1 MMQDASSSNLPYSD
15 PEVAAVLSRLI
26 NDKTLIDLIGAWTHP
41 TMMALLPALVRVLVR
56 RGLHK
61 RLAAVDSIAGFQGV
75 VRDYVERLV
84 VSTLDDL
91 TISGLADLD
100 PSQGYLFLSN
110 HRDIACD
117 SMFLNLLRHRAQL
130 KTVFIAVGDNLIQQ
144 PFATDL
150 MRLNK
155 SFFINRTG
163 DNPRTVYKDLVMSSA
178 FIQAQIDDGDSVWL
192 AQSEGRAKNA
202 IDETDASVLKMLQL
216 SDRKMPLSEKIRGLN
231 IVPLCLSYEFD
242 PLDVEKARELK
253 AIDATG
259 SYQKAPGEDLKN
271 MALGLS
277 GYKGRVHL
285 NVGRPLD
292 GDYDDLGVVAAA
304 VDRQILAGTQLF
316 PINHWAVS
324 ALKPDFSHPAHQ
336 PVADAQ
342 QIAQFE
348 QRLNRCEVEDRA
360 VWLSIYA
367 NPALRVFN
375 RDSS

>member
-1 MMQDASSSNLPYSD
+1 M
-15 PEVAAVLSRLI
+15 
-26 NDKTLIDLIGAWTHP
+26 
-41 TMMALLPALVRVLVR
+41 
-56 RGLHK
+56 
-61 RLAAVDSIAGFQGV
+61 
-75 VRDYVERLV
+75 
-84 VSTLDDL
+84 VSTLDQL
-91 TISGLADLD
+91 TISGLDDLD

-155 SFFINRTG
+155 SFFINRSG
-163 DNPRTVYKDLVMSSA
+163 NNPRSVYKDLVMSST
-178 FIQAQIDDGDSVWL
+178 FIQTRIDAGDSVWL

-216 SDRKMPLSEKIRGLN
+216 SDRKMPLAEKIRALN

-242 PLDVEKARELK
+242 PLDVEKARELR

-285 NVGRPLD
+285 AVGRPLD
-292 GDYDDLGVVAAA
+292 GDYEDLSVVAAEI
-304 VDRQILAGTQLF
+304 DRQILAGTQLF

-324 ALKPDFSHPAHQ
+324 VLQPGFSHPLHEAI
-336 PVADAQ
+336 ADDQ

-348 QRLNRCEVEDRA
+348 QRLDRCDVADRPL
-360 VWLSIYA
+360 WLSIYA

-375 RDSS
+375 RNSP

>member
-155 SFFINRTG
+155 RFFINRTG

-216 SDRKMPLSEKIRGLN
+216 SDRKMPLSEKIRALN

-253 AIDATG
+253 SIDATG

-292 GDYDDLGVVAAA
+292 GDYDDLDVVAAA
-304 VDRQILAGTQLF
+304 VDRQILAGTSCSPLIIGRSRPCSLSF
-316 PINHWAVS
+316 PILHMYPS
-324 ALKPDFSHPAHQ
+324 QMPS
-336 PVADAQ
+336 
-342 QIAQFE
+342 
-348 QRLNRCEVEDRA
+348 RLRN
-360 VWLSIYA
+360 S
-367 NPALRVFN
+367 NKG
-375 RDSS
+375 

>member
-1 MMQDASSSNLPYSD
+1 MQGTASPNLPYSD
-15 PEVAAVLSRLI
+15 PEVSAVLSRLI
-26 NDKTLIDLIGAWTHP
+26 ADKALIELIGTWTHP
-41 TMMALLPALVRVLVR
+41 SMMAVLPPLVRALVR

-61 RLAAVDSIAGFQGV
+61 RLASVNSIAGFQGV
-75 VRDYVERLV
+75 IRDYVERLV
-84 VSTLDDL
+84 VSTLDEL
-91 TISGLADLD
+91 TISGLDDLD
-100 PSQGYLFLSN
+100 PYQGYLFLSN

-163 DNPRTVYKDLVMSSA
+163 HNPRSVYKDLVMSSA
-178 FIQAQIDDGDSVWL
+178 FIQARIDDGDSVWL

-216 SDRKMPLSEKIRGLN
+216 SDRKMPLSEKIRALN

-242 PLDVEKARELK
+242 PLDVEKARELN
-253 AIDATG
+253 ATG

-292 GDYDDLGVVAAA
+292 GDYDDLSVVAAA

-324 ALKPDFSHPAHQ
+324 VLQPDFSHPAHE
-336 PVADAQ
+336 PVVDAQ

-348 QRLNRCEVEDRA
+348 QRLNRCAVEDRS

-375 RDSS
+375 RNSP